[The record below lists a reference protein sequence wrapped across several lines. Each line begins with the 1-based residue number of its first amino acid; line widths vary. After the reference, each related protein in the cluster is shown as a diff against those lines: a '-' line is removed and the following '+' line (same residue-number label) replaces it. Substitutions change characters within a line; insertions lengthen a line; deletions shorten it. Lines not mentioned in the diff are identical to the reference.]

1 MNNYDCQVIQDLL
14 VLYQDDICS
23 GKSKQ
28 IVEEHLSECNTCKNY
43 LEELK
48 KEISYE
54 IGSSIDDGKSIKSLK
69 RRILKRNI
77 LITLLSLLCT
87 FTLTTGVL
95 YYFFNHESIMPYTA
109 IGTISVTKSNNSL
122 YFEISEGGIYR
133 VYPTKTIKIDEDE
146 QEYIEIKISCT
157 KTPYT
162 KRYKEGHN
170 FIYEIGNQELPI
182 VIYYEDQQNGSLHL
196 ISKLLY

>member
-54 IGSSIDDGKSIKSLK
+54 IGSSIDD
-69 RRILKRNI
+69 
-77 LITLLSLLCT
+77 
-87 FTLTTGVL
+87 
-95 YYFFNHESIMPYTA
+95 
-109 IGTISVTKSNNSL
+109 
-122 YFEISEGGIYR
+122 
-133 VYPTKTIKIDEDE
+133 
-146 QEYIEIKISCT
+146 
-157 KTPYT
+157 
-162 KRYKEGHN
+162 
-170 FIYEIGNQELPI
+170 
-182 VIYYEDQQNGSLHL
+182 
-196 ISKLLY
+196 